1 MANCVI
7 CGVRLG
13 AAHHDCQFSAE
24 ARLVGLVEQLHAEVE
39 YLRLR
44 CEEEGVAVKP
54 RECFPGRPGV
64 VPAHHAV
71 SRSPGGESDGR

>member
-24 ARLVGLVEQLHAEVE
+24 ARLVGQVELLRTEVE
-39 YLRLR
+39 YLRAR
-44 CEEEGVAVKP
+44 CAEEGVAV
-54 RECFPGRPGV
+54 RSAECFPGRPGV
-64 VPAHHAV
+64 VSAYHAG
-71 SRSPGGESDGR
+71 SRSPGGESDG

>member
-24 ARLVGLVEQLHAEVE
+24 ARLVGLVELLRCEVE

-44 CEEEGVAVKP
+44 CEEEGVIVSPSAAFVV
-54 RECFPGRPGV
+54 RQGG
-64 VPAHHAV
+64 VPAYSAAN
-71 SRSPGGESDGR
+71 SFGPGESDG